1 MNLGRALPGDR
12 SVRNNATNT
21 GILAGGQL
29 SAGGANHELL
39 QWQCVKV
46 NGKVTVVD
54 NVLSISVL
62 DRPSSPITIS
72 NVTFA

>member
-1 MNLGRALPGDR
+1 M
-12 SVRNNATNT
+12 T
-21 GILAGGQL
+21 
-29 SAGGANHELL
+29 L

-46 NGKVTVVD
+46 SGKVTVID

-62 DRPSSPITIS
+62 DRPSAPLTIS